1 MKLTIKGIADH
12 LGLRV
17 RFETAPVEKFHVRA
31 SLVSPNDACR
41 YDVTITLPENKPEK
55 WLDGASK
62 AIDRAEGGD
71 NWAVRLEYDNAI
83 QYFTVEQL
91 HEISKKQPA
100 YSITLH
106 NTPPCEIRAEE
117 ARQRKRAFALVCK
130 KCKRGAG

>member
-17 RFETAPVEKFHVRA
+17 RFETAPVEKFHVQS
-31 SLVSPNDACR
+31 SLVSPNDAYR

-55 WLDGASK
+55 WLDGTSK
-62 AIDRAEGGD
+62 AIDRVEGGD
-71 NWAVRLEYDNAI
+71 NWAIRLEYDNAI

-91 HEISKKQPA
+91 QQIAKKQPS
-100 YSITLH
+100 YSMTLH
-106 NTPPCEIRAEE
+106 NTPPREIRAEE